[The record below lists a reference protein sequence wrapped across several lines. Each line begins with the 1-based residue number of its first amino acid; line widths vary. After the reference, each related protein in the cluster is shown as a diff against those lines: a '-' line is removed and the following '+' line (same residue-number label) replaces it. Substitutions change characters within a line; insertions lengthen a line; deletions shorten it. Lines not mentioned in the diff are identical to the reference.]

1 MSVDAKITMTDGTT
15 IRKRMMSL
23 EDLVAWLMRHHGEYD
38 GFEAR
43 TVRVEEIRQGREP
56 NESAGCL

>member
-1 MSVDAKITMTDGTT
+1 MSVDAKITMTNGTT

-23 EDLVAWLMRHHGEYD
+23 EDLMLWLMRHHGEYD

-43 TVRVEEIRQGREP
+43 TVRAEEIRQGRES
-56 NESAGCL
+56 E